1 MAGTNQTKVSIS
13 LNKNIFAAQN
23 STEVEVIENGKIVHR
38 ESADLKV
45 GQVILCRDG
54 CTFPADIALLS
65 SSDNGDCFI
74 KTSSLDGE
82 KNLKKRVQP
91 KDMGKVFPVN
101 DLNVL
106 PTFNKVTGHLEV
118 EPPNK
123 DLHTFNGVLYLD
135 DKKKFSFSQDQ
146 LLLKGANLANTEWA
160 IGLVSYT
167 GEQTKIMLNSQ
178 KGRVKMSHLEGM
190 VNQLVLYIIM
200 AQIVICVTMAI
211 ATQVW

>member
-1 MAGTNQTKVSIS
+1 M
-13 LNKNIFAAQN
+13 
-23 STEVEVIENGKIVHR
+23 

-101 DLNVL
+101 DLGAI
-106 PTFNKVTGHLEV
+106 PTFNKITGHLEV
-118 EPPNK
+118 E
-123 DLHTFNGVLYLD
+123 
-135 DKKKFSFSQDQ
+135 
-146 LLLKGANLANTEWA
+146 
-160 IGLVSYT
+160 
-167 GEQTKIMLNSQ
+167 
-178 KGRVKMSHLEGM
+178 
-190 VNQLVLYIIM
+190 
-200 AQIVICVTMAI
+200 
-211 ATQVW
+211 